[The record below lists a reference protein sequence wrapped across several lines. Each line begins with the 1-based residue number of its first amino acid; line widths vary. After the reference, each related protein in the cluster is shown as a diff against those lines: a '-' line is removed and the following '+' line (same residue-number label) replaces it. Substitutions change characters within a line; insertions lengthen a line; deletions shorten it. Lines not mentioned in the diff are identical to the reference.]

1 MNVRSSAFK
10 DGDFIPKKYTCDGN
24 DISPPLEWDSVQG
37 AKSYAII
44 VEDPD
49 APGGTFIHWV
59 IYNIHQ
65 NSLPE
70 NVEKK
75 EESKF
80 GIQGINDFEEI
91 GYGGPCPPRT
101 HPPHR
106 YYFNVYALTEDLP
119 KKSRVTADELKKM
132 MQGKIIEQGQ
142 IMGKYKRS

>member
-10 DGDFIPKKYTCDGN
+10 NEDFIPQKYTCDGQN
-24 DISPPLEWDSVQG
+24 ISPEIEWDPVPN

-59 IYNIHQ
+59 IYNIH
-65 NSLPE
+65 STKLPE
-70 NVEKK
+70 DIKKVEKT
-75 EESKF
+75 EY
-80 GIQGINDFEEI
+80 GIQGLNDFDEI

-106 YYFNVYALTEDLP
+106 YYFYVYALDTELP
-119 KKSRVTADELKKM
+119 VKSRVTADMLKEM
-132 MQGKIIEQGQ
+132 MEGHIIDKGV
-142 IMGKYKRS
+142 IMGKYKRK